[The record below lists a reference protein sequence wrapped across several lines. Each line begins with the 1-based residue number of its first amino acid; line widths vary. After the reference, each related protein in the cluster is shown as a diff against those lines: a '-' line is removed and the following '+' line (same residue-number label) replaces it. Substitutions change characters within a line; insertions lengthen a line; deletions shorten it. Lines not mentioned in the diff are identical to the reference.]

1 MRSKRNQR
9 ATYFFILAFAG
20 LVTAWWFNAMA
31 VLHAGDYIKDGF
43 TSNVDWVYSMDL
55 LITGIAGMSFI
66 VIEGRRQKMRHLWAY
81 VLVSGITAVAFA
93 LPLFLAMR
101 ELHLR
106 KQWLVGGR
114 IDTYEFDKH
123 RVDVWVPADVSATT
137 PVLVMHDGK
146 NVFFEEF
153 STHGPTWGVL
163 DAMRDGRIRGDRK
176 PMIIA
181 VWGLSGETR
190 TLELGPEDIY
200 VGHPEIWD
208 VMPAGLRPEK
218 ITPMGNAY
226 QALLAERILPELAA
240 KYGVTLSPER
250 TALAGSSMGGLS
262 SLYGMAKYPQVW
274 GTALCYSTHWP
285 FGFETMVD
293 KLTDLL
299 PPAGHHRI
307 WTDSGTIELDAAYPP
322 YHAQAVKRL
331 EERGYRYEVDY
342 VGAIYPNTG
351 HNEAWWAARV
361 EHPINWWLNPDEPR
375 FTKEQVM
382 GR

>member
-1 MRSKRNQR
+1 MKRKRSNR

-20 LVTAWWFNAMA
+20 LATAWWFNGMA

-43 TSNVDWVYSMDL
+43 TSDVDWVYSLDL
-55 LITGIAGMSFI
+55 LITGVAAMSFI
-66 VIEGRRQKMRHLWAY
+66 VIEGRRKNMRHLWAY
-81 VLVSGITAVAFA
+81 VLVSLVTAVAFA
-93 LPLFLAMR
+93 FPFFLAMR

-106 KQWLVGGR
+106 KVWLAGGR
-114 IDTYEFDKH
+114 IDTFEFDKH
-123 RVDVWVPADVSATT
+123 RVDVWVPADVSPTT

-146 NVFFEEF
+146 NVFFAEH

-163 DAMRDGRIRGDRK
+163 DAIREGRIRADKK
-176 PMIIA
+176 PLIIA

-200 VGHPEIWD
+200 VNHPEIWD
-208 VMPAGLRPEK
+208 TLPNGLRPAVIE
-218 ITPMGNAY
+218 PMGNAY
-226 QALLAERILPELAA
+226 QALLATKILPDIAA
-240 KYGVTLSPER
+240 RYGVSVSPER

-262 SLYGMAKYPQVW
+262 SLYGLAKYPDVW

-293 KLTDLL
+293 KLTSLL
-299 PPAGHHRI
+299 PPAGRHRI
-307 WTDSGTIELDAAYPP
+307 WTDSGTLDIDAAYPP
-322 YHAQAVKRL
+322 YHLQAVEKL
-331 EERGYRYEVDY
+331 EGLGYRYEVDY

-351 HNEAWWAARV
+351 HNEAWWAGRV

-375 FTKEQVM
+375 ATKDQVM